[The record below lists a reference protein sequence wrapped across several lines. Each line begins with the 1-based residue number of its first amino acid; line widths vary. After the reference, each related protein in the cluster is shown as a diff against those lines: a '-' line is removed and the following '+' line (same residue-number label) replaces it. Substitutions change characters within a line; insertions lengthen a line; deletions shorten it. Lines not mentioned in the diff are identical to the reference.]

1 VAIQEDVTMKHTPLA
16 LAAAALLSLSAI
28 AATQAQPPDSSSIS
42 GKTVDART
50 QAPLMGVKVAAYP
63 DARTPSSK
71 MIAVTMTH
79 KDGSFRL
86 DGLSAAQYQLE
97 LSKAGYE
104 VQILSGLSVRS
115 NERAVIGEPVA
126 LGRAS
131 AEYAAQMACNNLVRP
146 EETASVYIVC
156 AGK

>member
-1 VAIQEDVTMKHTPLA
+1 MKHVL
-16 LAAAALLSLSAI
+16 LGVAAAAVLSLSLAG
-28 AATQAQPPDSSSIS
+28 ATQASSSNVSSIN
-42 GKTVDART
+42 GKAVDAKS
-50 QAPLMGVKVAAYP
+50 QAPLAGVKVALYP
-63 DARTPSSK
+63 DTRTPSSK
-71 MIAVTMTH
+71 MLAMTMTH

-86 DGLSAAQYQLE
+86 DGLAAGQYQLE
-97 LSKAGYE
+97 LSKAGYA
-104 VQILSGLSVRS
+104 VQILSGLSIRS

-131 AEYAAQMACNNLVRP
+131 AEYATQMACNNLVRP

>member
-1 VAIQEDVTMKHTPLA
+1 MKHMLPVLAVAAILTLVAGGATPA
-16 LAAAALLSLSAI
+16 LSSD
-28 AATQAQPPDSSSIS
+28 TSSIS
-42 GKTVDART
+42 GKAVDAKN
-50 QAPLMGVKVAAYP
+50 QQPLAGVKVAVYP

-71 MIAVTMTH
+71 MLAVTMTH
-79 KDGSFRL
+79 KDGSFHL
-86 DGLSAAQYQLE
+86 DGLTTGQYQLE
-97 LSKAGYE
+97 LSKPGYA
-104 VQILSGLSVRS
+104 VQILSGLSIRS

-131 AEYAAQMACNNLVRP
+131 AEYATQMACNNLVRP